1 LQRRRRHSTSSDAA
15 RVVIA
20 RLNDKHYDA

>member
-20 RLNDKHYDA
+20 RLNDKH